1 MHGYSTI
8 CVEQSIPYNTSIK
21 FGPDD
26 VRVASQHILDSH
38 NIIKGYVNLCY
49 KNFNPE
55 SHRPEDCGRQ
65 FSFHPDPIEV
75 EKVNITAGQGQR
87 TDTRD
92 EISKSKMTKT
102 RK

>member
-1 MHGYSTI
+1 M
-8 CVEQSIPYNTSIK
+8 PIK

-26 VRVASQHILDSH
+26 VRVTSQHILDSH

-87 TDTRD
+87 TDTKRD
-92 EISKSKMTKT
+92 IKIENDQYQKKNQGNRIKT
-102 RK
+102 Q